1 MSNDNVDKPL
11 ENQTLNLTDNEIN
24 AFKPRGLKRTPINT
38 KYTPLFD
45 NNDDRIKYD
54 NFLNRT
60 LHEFPPKDNTFF
72 KPLKNS
78 PQISNDFKDS
88 PTDLITQNLAQIRN
102 DPKDSTTDF
111 ITQNSA
117 QISNNFKDS
126 PTDFVTQRKKPTPT
140 NSIKNRVEFQY
151 EIFINNESIE
161 LDTFSLD
168 LKNRQKQ
175 DNYRRIIES
184 SLKNCLFPP
193 TSLNLEKITS
203 SKTQSPQKGAF
214 LNLDR
219 DWSLSENMAIPIRDI
234 TDLIKEFKGD
244 EKELNGFIKN
254 IDKLWNHIIQYEE
267 QDKIRFMLFLQLK
280 LTGKAAEA
288 TKNVEFNNW
297 DEVKRAL
304 KENINPQKNIEK
316 AELKL
321 STVKQS
327 SNEDTETYAKR
338 VEELLENLN
347 KSFDLEGNNEL
358 IKNQNDRKARKAF
371 ESGLLNQNLKKLAIS
386 RGTKSLREA
395 IDYIV
400 EQELRQVEMKS
411 VPIDKYCTFC
421 KTKYHDITECRSIQR
436 NRVES
441 NVPSSTKYCTFCR
454 IKYHDISECRNYQR
468 SQANNSTN
476 NTQTNINSRYSNV
489 ICYKCNQPGHLASAC
504 FQQNST
510 INDKNQTN
518 DARLRNSNFEQKTPP
533 PNSPRRNRSEPEPGR
548 IRLYEAD
555 TFIEDISDTEDLN

>member
-254 IDKLWNHIIQYEE
+254 IDKLCGI
-267 QDKIRFMLFLQLK
+267 
-280 LTGKAAEA
+280 
-288 TKNVEFNNW
+288 
-297 DEVKRAL
+297 
-304 KENINPQKNIEK
+304 
-316 AELKL
+316 
-321 STVKQS
+321 
-327 SNEDTETYAKR
+327 
-338 VEELLENLN
+338 
-347 KSFDLEGNNEL
+347 
-358 IKNQNDRKARKAF
+358 
-371 ESGLLNQNLKKLAIS
+371 
-386 RGTKSLREA
+386 
-395 IDYIV
+395 
-400 EQELRQVEMKS
+400 
-411 VPIDKYCTFC
+411 
-421 KTKYHDITECRSIQR
+421 
-436 NRVES
+436 
-441 NVPSSTKYCTFCR
+441 
-454 IKYHDISECRNYQR
+454 
-468 SQANNSTN
+468 
-476 NTQTNINSRYSNV
+476 
-489 ICYKCNQPGHLASAC
+489 
-504 FQQNST
+504 
-510 INDKNQTN
+510 
-518 DARLRNSNFEQKTPP
+518 
-533 PNSPRRNRSEPEPGR
+533 
-548 IRLYEAD
+548 
-555 TFIEDISDTEDLN
+555 